1 MYNAFIMI
9 SDILILLWREDDS
22 IHPQWYQ
29 VFRFSVNLKFVF
41 EIIFKINVVAE
52 GQQFETLDFQ

>member
-1 MYNAFIMI
+1 MHL
-9 SDILILLWREDDS
+9 S
-22 IHPQWYQ
+22 WYQ
-29 VFRFSVNLKFVF
+29 IYWSYCDEKTIRFIRSGIFRFSVNLKFVF